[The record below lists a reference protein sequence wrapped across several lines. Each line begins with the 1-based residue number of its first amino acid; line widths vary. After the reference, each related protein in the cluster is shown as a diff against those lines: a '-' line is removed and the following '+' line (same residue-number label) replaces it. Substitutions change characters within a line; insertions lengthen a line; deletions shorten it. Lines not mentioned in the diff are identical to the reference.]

1 MPNVL
6 RMEINGRFEPRVF
19 LGRVSAGKAV
29 ERYARNQKIYS
40 QGDAA
45 DEVFFIQKGKVKLTV
60 LSEHGKE
67 AVVGIVEEGQFFGE
81 ACIEGAERR
90 NASSQAMEDCV
101 ITSITRPAMLAA
113 LNTEPRFSAF
123 FIGYLVSRNG
133 RMEDDLIDHLFNCS
147 EKRLARLLLRL
158 ANVTLDG
165 GGQPLPVALSQE
177 TLAEMIGTTRS
188 RVSFFMNRFRKK
200 GYVDYNGKIEV
211 HRSLLEAMLREKVQ
225 LEEDA

>member
-6 RMEINGRFEPRVF
+6 RMEINDWFEPRAF

-113 LNTEPRFSAF
+113 LNAVV
-123 FIGYLVSRNG
+123 G
-133 RMEDDLIDHLFNCS
+133 
-147 EKRLARLLLRL
+147 
-158 ANVTLDG
+158 
-165 GGQPLPVALSQE
+165 VAL
-177 TLAEMIGTTRS
+177 
-188 RVSFFMNRFRKK
+188 F
-200 GYVDYNGKIEV
+200 
-211 HRSLLEAMLREKVQ
+211 HLLDKLKERT
-225 LEEDA
+225 